1 MHPSEEIRFERGE
14 ELKSKKICLCVT
26 GSIACIESFYLCR
39 DLIRHGAD
47 VHVFMTESSTK
58 FLHPD
63 LFEFAS
69 GNKVVTSLSG
79 EVEHL
84 TLCGDSDLV
93 IVSPCTANTISKVA
107 FGIADNP
114 VTTCV
119 VSAMGKGKPIIMVP
133 AMHLSLLE
141 GVKDNMERLK
151 KKGIIFLEPR
161 IEGDRAKIPERETI
175 LENVI
180 RVLRENDLEGR
191 KVLIIGGASAE
202 RIDDIRVLTN
212 RSSGRFA
219 VELAREAFERGAY
232 VELWHGWMRVRIPP
246 FIPSRKFEGVG
257 DLLGM
262 LKDVKGFDFVI
273 VCAALS
279 NYIPRAMDGKIPS
292 GIKGLTID
300 MDPAP
305 NILEEIKRAGRSKIV
320 AFKAEEKEDELISR
334 CEEMVK
340 DYHMVVGNL
349 LTSFGEEKTTIWI
362 FRDGR
367 VNRFEGDKRILS
379 RYIIDE
385 MVK

>member
-14 ELKSKKICLCVT
+14 ELKGKKICLCVT

-151 KKGIIFLEPR
+151 KKGIIFLEPG

-367 VNRFEGDKRILS
+367 VSRFEGDKRILS

-385 MVK
+385 MVR